1 MNKEYKV
8 KCVSC
13 GKMETVYSTVKP
25 RFEHVCMN
33 CQDLILLP
41 LEMDA
46 LITQELVREKELRE
60 SEYFASYSFV

>member
-1 MNKEYKV
+1 MKEYKV

-13 GKMETVYSTVKP
+13 GKTETVYSTVKP
-25 RFEHVCMN
+25 RFEHVCID
-33 CQDLILLP
+33 CQEEVDT
-41 LEMDA
+41 